1 MRPTYFT
8 WQSRLAVLA
17 NVLVFVLIGS
27 ALLYRFVIAPARRQ
41 NLQGGVARYTQE
53 CNLSALRGVLE
64 QGANPNSRDPMNW
77 PVIVMAANNGNPGPV
92 KMLLDFHADPNLPNP
107 SGETALMQ
115 AARNVPLHKPGGGGS
130 YLDANGIH
138 DANGYEE
145 AGLLLI
151 RRGAS
156 VNSAAPGVEGPLFY
170 AISGG
175 SIPLVKAMLEHGA
188 NPNFQSSQKGVP
200 LELCV
205 GIQRNDLIPLL
216 IAHGADPNR
225 PDKTGTSPLLYAA
238 EFNKPISFHAMLA
251 HGGNIRWK
259 TADGSTILMGACA
272 GGNRELVQLALRS
285 GIDVNIRDKDGDT
298 AITCATK
305 GKHPELIPL
314 LKQAGATR

>member
-8 WQSRLAVLA
+8 WQSRLLVLC

-27 ALLYRFVIAPARRQ
+27 GLLYRFVIAPARRR
-41 NLQGGVARYTQE
+41 NMQGGVARYTQE
-53 CNLSALRGVLE
+53 CNLSALRGILE
-64 QGANPNSRDPMNW
+64 QGANPNSRDPENW

-92 KMLLDFHADPNLPNP
+92 KLLLDFHADPNLPNP
-107 SGETALMQ
+107 AGETALMQ
-115 AARNVPLHKPGGGGS
+115 AARNVPTHKPGGGNS
-130 YLDANGIH
+130 YYDAQGYH

-145 AGLLLI
+145 AGLLLVQ
-151 RRGAS
+151 RGAS
-156 VNSAAPGVEGPLFY
+156 VNSSTPGVDGPLFY

-175 SIPLVKAMLEHGA
+175 SLPLVKAMLEHGA
-188 NPNFQSSQKGVP
+188 DANFQSNTNGVP
-200 LELCV
+200 LELA
-205 GIQRNDLIPLL
+205 ISRQNNDMIPLL

-238 EFNKPISFHAMLA
+238 EVNRPAGFHAMLA
-251 HGGNIRWK
+251 RGGNIRWK
-259 TADGSTILMGACA
+259 TSHGSTILMGACA

-285 GIDVNIRDKDGDT
+285 GIDVNARDTDGNT
-298 AITCATK
+298 AITCAMK